1 MADSNITKRI
11 LAASLKHLLSD
22 KSFQKIN
29 IHDICEKC
37 GMNRKSFYYHFRDK
51 YDLVNWIFD
60 NEFVLPHR
68 ASMHK
73 NEQESIYS
81 LCTYLYENKAFY
93 RQAFKIQGQNS
104 FSEHFCTFIYPC
116 VEKQLAKLSQDAD
129 VKNFQC
135 RLAAESFRNALEYW
149 LDERDPLQPEMF
161 IECIKINIGY

>member
-11 LAASLKHLLSD
+11 LAASLKHLMID
-22 KSFQKIN
+22 RSFQKIN

-60 NEFVLPHR
+60 NEFVLPHK

-73 NEQESIYS
+73 TEQESLEA
-81 LCTYLYENKAFY
+81 LCTYFYENRAFY

-104 FSEHFCTFIYPC
+104 FSEHFCMYIYPY
-116 VEKQLAKLSQDAD
+116 VEKRFSDLSDDQGT
-129 VKNFQC
+129 KEFRC
-135 RLAAESFRNALEYW
+135 RLIAESLRNALEYW
-149 LDERDPLQPEMF
+149 LDEKEPLLPERF
-161 IECIKINIGY
+161 VACIK